1 MNKELI
7 EKQRK
12 ELDRMAEETCDLLHW
27 SRKHR
32 KWTDLLRSGK
42 RNSHCKA
49 TACIRDDVGC
59 FFVCK
64 SEEFLKTDIAFF
76 TYSGYYKCISGKKW
90 RIVVLKW

>member
-12 ELDRMAEETCDLLHW
+12 ELDRN
-27 SRKHR
+27 
-32 KWTDLLRSGK
+32 